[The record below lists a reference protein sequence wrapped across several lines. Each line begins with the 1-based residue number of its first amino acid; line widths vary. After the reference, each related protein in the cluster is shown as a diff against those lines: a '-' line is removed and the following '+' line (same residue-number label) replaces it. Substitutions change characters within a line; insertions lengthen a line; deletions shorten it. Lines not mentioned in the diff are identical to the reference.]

1 MHDEELE
8 IAENQQDLINEYNS
22 YLMNKQTPL
31 DLTQIELEQKTQ
43 PGSRIAQTL
52 EHFDYLKQKELVRQ
66 MFQDW
71 QEDLQAHEVSVELL
85 AKFKNQ
91 TS

>member
-31 DLTQIELEQKTQ
+31 DLTQIELE
-43 PGSRIAQTL
+43 
-52 EHFDYLKQKELVRQ
+52 
-66 MFQDW
+66 
-71 QEDLQAHEVSVELL
+71 
-85 AKFKNQ
+85 
-91 TS
+91 